1 MRTKLAILWRHDIH
15 VEIHCLTIRKVYDKE
30 KCHTL
35 SPFLSYWPYC
45 SHFPSPFPCFFP
57 RPPPPPALRRRRHG
71 NRGGGE
77 TGNRPRPEETNML
90 LLACQNRK
98 PKPCFCRTYNREKEK
113 RSFMVTNT
121 PTCKKRKGLPSIQGS
136 LVGHTNRSLSFF
148 SWPQLS
154 ERPRFVETKR
164 KLALDKKKLQQSKLS
179 PK

>member
-1 MRTKLAILWRHDIH
+1 MRKKNLKNATVSFSNGKKITSLACDSIFLRTKLAILWRHDIH

-98 PKPCFCRTYNREKEK
+98 PKPCFCCTYNREKEK

-121 PTCKKRKGLPSIQGS
+121 PTCKKRKGL
-136 LVGHTNRSLSFF
+136 LYKDL
-148 SWPQLS
+148 
-154 ERPRFVETKR
+154 
-164 KLALDKKKLQQSKLS
+164 
-179 PK
+179 